1 MLSRKLLNSISQSS
15 YTNNL
20 NKILIKKSN
29 EINKIGEKEEINK
42 RAEEIKKREEGKRR
56 REEEERNKKLK
67 EEEEENEEIK
77 ENEEIAIS
85 LVNDNWYKHKE
96 CFVLKIFEENNDIFT
111 SKDNKYK
118 ISIKL
123 EGNNNPKITCQNGLE
138 NKLKLRGKNMLYLK

>member
-1 MLSRKLLNSISQSS
+1 MNSISQSS

-77 ENEEIAIS
+77 
-85 LVNDNWYKHKE
+85 
-96 CFVLKIFEENNDIFT
+96 
-111 SKDNKYK
+111 
-118 ISIKL
+118 
-123 EGNNNPKITCQNGLE
+123 
-138 NKLKLRGKNMLYLK
+138 GK